1 MPHSPQSTTVENV
14 NKFIEPIAAITEIVK
29 SNTYKH
35 QPSYL
40 DNSPNCIIDQAFKR
54 ESSPCVSPAKKR
66 QKINYDN
73 FPEIN
78 QTEISKML
86 LESIGKFVWVLYL
99 KKLFLFQQK

>member
-14 NKFIEPIAAITEIVK
+14 NQFIERIAAITEIVK

-66 QKINYDN
+66 QKINDDN
-73 FPEIN
+73 FPEIK
-78 QTEISKML
+78 QTDITKML
-86 LESIGKFVWVLYL
+86 MDSMSKFI
-99 KKLFLFQQK
+99 